1 LRNRLARSSPAL
13 LALGAFAG
21 AAIAGAL
28 APLARGAFKP
38 PSGGVG
44 VLTLA
49 QYPKAFDYFVIVA
62 IVVGALIGGIAA
74 SFVRRE
80 DEVVAL
86 SPSRRP
92 RWWPIA
98 LITFVLMCFIH
109 DHPYIP
115 LEPFHDGEH
124 LTPAFLLDSGAR
136 PYRDY
141 FVLHGLGVDGG
152 LDALVLGDPPS
163 PFRVRRISTILDAAT
178 LALLAAIAAELCA
191 TTSGVAFAVF
201 ASLCALGAG
210 QVPVFPY
217 ARLAPLLLAALGLL
231 RYARGTSVAAA
242 APAAEAGEAPASTPQ
257 GTWPLLLA
265 FGASTLGLLWSLD
278 VGSYALAGTTIAF
291 LLMRI
296 AKLETKPL
304 PAKRV
309 AIVLVAAI
317 AMPIVILLALRADLV
332 HFISDSFVIIP
343 RAIDAVW
350 SLPAPSTLT
359 WESARYYVPPVFCTL
374 LLLFALR
381 AWARGEREAASRLLI
396 VGVLSL
402 IAFRTASGRAGWSHT
417 RFAIP
422 LLGVAIVAFI
432 IEPLLLTKRRIAAIA
447 LAIPL
452 VIYMEFVPNV
462 TTGAKLLAGWR
473 GRQTHAGLV
482 AYPFRTGKGIYT
494 TQQNA
499 DELAALNGLLTRVAP
514 NDAPILDLS
523 NERALYYL
531 LQRRPS
537 LRCFDVAMLS
547 APPLRDE
554 AMQQLARNPP
564 ACVIVEGMPEV
575 DQFDGVSNEL
585 RVPWLFAWV
594 DAHYPRREHV
604 GRFTVALPQ

>member
-13 LALGAFAG
+13 FALGAFIG

-28 APLARGAFKP
+28 APLARGAFGP

-62 IVVGALIGGIAA
+62 LVCGAMVGGLIAA
-74 SFVRRE
+74 FAAGSAEAGGAAAAPLILRFAQDRRR
-80 DEVVAL
+80 V
-86 SPSRRP
+86 
-92 RWWPIA
+92 WPIA
-98 LITFVLMCFIH
+98 LITFVVMCFIH
-109 DHPYIP
+109 DHPFIP

-124 LTPAFLLDSGAR
+124 LTPAFLLESGAR

-191 TTSGVAFAVF
+191 TATGVAFAVF

-217 ARLAPLLLAALGLL
+217 ARLAPLLLATLGLL
-231 RYARGTSVAAA
+231 RYARRTTV
-242 APAAEAGEAPASTPQ
+242 ASTRA
-257 GTWPLLLA
+257 LLLA
-265 FGASTLGLLWSLD
+265 FAASTLGLLWSLD
-278 VGSYALAGTTIAF
+278 VGAYALAGTTIAF
-291 LLMRI
+291 VLMRI
-296 AKLETKPL
+296 AKLEAKPL

-309 AIVLVAAI
+309 AMVIAAAI
-317 AMPIVILLALRADLV
+317 AMPIAILLALRADLAQFV
-332 HFISDSFVIIP
+332 VDSFVIIP

-350 SLPAPSTLT
+350 SLPAPSTLS
-359 WESARYYVPPVFCTL
+359 WESARYYLPPVFYTL

-381 AWARGEREAASRLLI
+381 AWARGEREAAARLLI

-402 IAFRTASGRAGWSHT
+402 IVFRTASGRAGWSHT

-432 IEPLLLTKRRIAAIA
+432 IEPLLIAKRRVVAVA

-452 VIYMEFVPNV
+452 VVYLELIPNV
-462 TTGAKLLAGWR
+462 TAGAKLLAGWR
-473 GRQTHAGLV
+473 ARQRHEGLV
-482 AYPFRTGKGIYT
+482 AYPFKTGKGIYT

-499 DELAALNGLLTRVAP
+499 DELAALNGLLARVAP

-547 APPLRDE
+547 APALRDE
-554 AMQQLARNPP
+554 AMQQLARTPP

-594 DAHYPRREHV
+594 DAHYPRRERV
-604 GRFTVALPQ
+604 GRFTVALRQ

>member
-1 LRNRLARSSPAL
+1 MRNRLARSSPAF

-28 APLARGAFKP
+28 APLARGAFGP

-62 IVVGALIGGIAA
+62 IVCGALIGGIAA
-74 SFVRRE
+74 SYVRRE
-80 DEVVAL
+80 DEVTAL
-86 SPSRRP
+86 SATRRP

-98 LITFVLMCFIH
+98 LTTFVLMCFIH
-109 DHPYIP
+109 DHPYVP

-163 PFRVRRISTILDAAT
+163 PFRVRRISTVLDAAT
-178 LALLAAIAAELCA
+178 LALLAAIAAELC
-191 TTSGVAFAVF
+191 TTMTGVAFAVF

-231 RYARGTSVAAA
+231 RYARTGRARA
-242 APAAEAGEAPASTPQ
+242 
-257 GTWPLLLA
+257 LLLA
-265 FGASTLGLLWSLD
+265 FAASTVGLLWSLD

-291 LLMRI
+291 VLIRI
-296 AKLETKPL
+296 AKLEAKPL

-317 AMPIVILLALRADLV
+317 ALPIAILLALRADLAQ
-332 HFISDSFVIIP
+332 FIIDSFIIIP

-359 WESARYYVPPVFCTL
+359 WESARYYVPSVFYTL

-381 AWARGEREAASRLLI
+381 SWARGEREAASRLLI
-396 VGVLSL
+396 IGVLSL

-432 IEPLLLTKRRIAAIA
+432 IEPLLLTKRRLAAIA

-452 VIYMEFVPNV
+452 IVYLEFVPNI
-462 TTGAKLLAGWR
+462 TTGAKLVAGWR
-473 GRQTHAGLV
+473 ARQTRAGLV
-482 AYPFRTGKGIYT
+482 AYPFKTGKGIYT
-494 TQQNA
+494 TRQNA

-523 NERALYYL
+523 NERAFYYL

-554 AMQQLARNPP
+554 AMQQLARTPP

-575 DQFDGVSNEL
+575 DQFDGVPNEQ

-604 GRFTVALPQ
+604 GRFTVAVRQ

>member
-13 LALGAFAG
+13 LALGAFIG

-28 APLARGAFKP
+28 APLARGAFGP

-49 QYPKAFDYFVIVA
+49 RYPKSFDYFVIVA
-62 IVVGALIGGIAA
+62 LVCGALIGGLIAA
-74 SFVRRE
+74 LAASRAEAGDPAAARE
-80 DEVVAL
+80 KHRV
-86 SPSRRP
+86 
-92 RWWPIA
+92 WPIA

-109 DHPYIP
+109 DHPYVP
-115 LEPFHDGEH
+115 LDPFHDGEH
-124 LTPAFLLDSGAR
+124 LTPAFLLHSGAR

-152 LDALVLGDPPS
+152 LDALALGDPPS
-163 PFRVRRISTILDAAT
+163 PFRVRRVSTILDAAT

-191 TTSGVAFAVF
+191 TTTGVAFAVF

-231 RYARGTSVAAA
+231 RYARDGRARA
-242 APAAEAGEAPASTPQ
+242 
-257 GTWPLLLA
+257 LLLA

-291 LLMRI
+291 VLMRI
-296 AKLETKPL
+296 AQLEAKPL

-309 AIVLVAAI
+309 AIVIVAAI
-317 AMPIVILLALRADLV
+317 AMPIAILLALRADLAQFV
-332 HFISDSFVIIP
+332 VDSFVIIP

-350 SLPAPSTLT
+350 SLPAPSTLS
-359 WESARYYVPPVFCTL
+359 WETARYYLPPIFYTL
-374 LLLFALR
+374 LLLLALR
-381 AWARGEREAASRLLI
+381 ARARAEREAAARLLI

-402 IAFRTASGRAGWSHT
+402 VAFRTASGRAGWSHL

-432 IEPLLLTKRRIAAIA
+432 IEPLLIAKRRIAAIV

-452 VIYMEFVPNV
+452 VIYLELIPNV
-462 TTGAKLLAGWR
+462 TAGAKLLADWG
-473 GRQTHAGLV
+473 GRQKHEGLV
-482 AYPFRTGKGIYT
+482 AYPFKTGKEIYT

-499 DELAALNGLLTRVAP
+499 DELAALNGLLARVAP
-514 NDAPILDLS
+514 NDEPILDLS

-547 APPLRDE
+547 APALRDE
-554 AMQQLARNPP
+554 AMQQLARTPP

-575 DQFDGVSNEL
+575 DQFDGVPNEL

-594 DAHYPRREHV
+594 DAHYPKRERV
-604 GRFTVALPQ
+604 GRFTVALRQ

>member
-13 LALGAFAG
+13 LALGAFIG
-21 AAIAGAL
+21 AAVAGAL
-28 APLARGAFKP
+28 APLARGRFAP

-49 QYPKAFDYFVIVA
+49 HYPKAFDYFVIVA
-62 IVVGALIGGIAA
+62 LVAGALIGGILAA
-74 SFVRRE
+74 LAANRAAVSVPAATPLILRFAQDKRRVWLIAFV
-80 DEVVAL
+80 
-86 SPSRRP
+86 
-92 RWWPIA
+92 
-98 LITFVLMCFIH
+98 TFVLMCFVH

-124 LTPAFLLDSGAR
+124 LSPAFLLDSGAR

-152 LDALVLGDPPS
+152 LDAMVLGDPPS
-163 PFRVRRISTILDAAT
+163 PFRVRRLATILDAAT
-178 LALLAAIAAELCA
+178 LALLALIAAEIGA
-191 TTSGVAFAVF
+191 TTTGVAFAVF
-201 ASLCALGAG
+201 ASICALAAG
-210 QVPVFPY
+210 QLPVFPY

-231 RYARGTSVAAA
+231 RYARNGRARA
-242 APAAEAGEAPASTPQ
+242 
-257 GTWPLLLA
+257 LLLA

-291 LLMRI
+291 VLMRI
-296 AKLETKPL
+296 AKLEAKPL
-304 PAKRV
+304 AATRV
-309 AIVLVAAI
+309 ALIIVAAI
-317 AMPIVILLALRADLV
+317 AMPVALLLTLRADLV
-332 HFISDSFVIIP
+332 QFFVDSFITIP

-350 SLPAPSTLT
+350 SLPAPSTFS
-359 WESARYYVPPVFCTL
+359 WEAARYYLPPVFYTL

-381 AWARGEREAASRLLI
+381 AWSRGERERAAQLLI

-432 IEPLLLTKRRIAAIA
+432 IEPLLRAKRCFAAAA
-447 LAIPL
+447 LIIPCVFWL
-452 VIYMEFVPNV
+452 ELVPNV
-462 TTGAKLLAGWR
+462 TAGAKLLAGWR
-473 GRQTHAGLV
+473 ARQSHAGLV

-494 TQQNA
+494 TRQNA
-499 DELAALNGLLTRVAP
+499 DELAALNGLLARVAP

-531 LQRRPS
+531 LQRRPA
-537 LRCFDVAMLS
+537 LRCFDIAMLS
-547 APPLRDE
+547 APMLRDE
-554 AMQQLARNPP
+554 AMQQLAHTPP
-564 ACVIVEGMPEV
+564 ACVIVEGLPQV
-575 DQFDGVSNEL
+575 DQFDGVPNKL

-594 DAHYPRREHV
+594 DANYPRREHA
-604 GRFTVALPQ
+604 GRFTVALRQ